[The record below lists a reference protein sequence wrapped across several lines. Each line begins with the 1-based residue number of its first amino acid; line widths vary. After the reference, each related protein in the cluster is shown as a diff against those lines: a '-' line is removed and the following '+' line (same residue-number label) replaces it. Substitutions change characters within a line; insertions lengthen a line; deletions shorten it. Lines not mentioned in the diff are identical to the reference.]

1 MGGMIKNYGWQ
12 DYSNTKIAFT
22 GFRSLNATVSVFY
35 SQARLNINN
44 GNNNRDNNH
53 VSQHDIAPKTRGM
66 F

>member
-1 MGGMIKNYGWQ
+1 MSGKIKEIQ
-12 DYSNTKIAFT
+12 KIAFT
-22 GFRSLNATVSVFY
+22 GFSFVTATVGAFY
-35 SQARLNINN
+35 AQASLNINN

>member
-1 MGGMIKNYGWQ
+1 MGGKIKATQ
-12 DYSNTKIAFT
+12 KIAFT

-35 SQARLNINN
+35 SQASLNINN

-53 VSQHDIAPKTRGM
+53 VSQHNIAPKTRGM